1 MLVERQHAD
10 VVGFGSDKELQLTI
24 VRADLKEEEFAGE
37 VEAQIVMF
45 FLEFGFSAKTFEM
58 VLKGVVPVDSR
69 IAQKLAR
76 TIGKPRGEFFVF
88 EVRIGLVDGREK
100 TGVREFVCESLMVLI
115 FLTFRIPD
123 HPNTTKPLAEGVFL
137 LRGGEGL
144 KAKAHQHDLELLWSR
159 CECKGHDERSQVDA
173 VGV

>member
-1 MLVERQHAD
+1 MLVEREHAD
-10 VVGFGSDKELQLTI
+10 VIGFGSNEQLQMTA
-24 VRADLKEEEFAGE
+24 VRADLEEEEFAGE

-45 FLEFGFSAKTFEM
+45 FLGLGLSAKTFEM

-76 TIGKPRGEFFVF
+76 TIGKPRGELFVF

-100 TGVREFVCESLMVLI
+100 AGVREFACEGLMVLI

-137 LRGGEGL
+137 LGGGEGL
-144 KAKAHQHDLELLWSR
+144 KAKTHQHDLQLLWSR
-159 CECKGHDERSQVDA
+159 C
-173 VGV
+173 

>member
-10 VVGFGSDKELQLTI
+10 VVGFGANEQLQLA
-24 VRADLKEEEFAGE
+24 VVWADVKEEEFAGE
-37 VEAQIVMF
+37 VETQIVVF
-45 FLEFGFSAKTFEM
+45 FLGLGFFAKTFEVM
-58 VLKGVVPVDSR
+58 LKGVVPVGSR

-76 TIGKPRGEFFVF
+76 TIGKPRGELFVF

-100 TGVREFVCESLMVLI
+100 AGVREFACEGLMVLI

-137 LRGGEGL
+137 LWGREGL
-144 KAKAHQHDLELLWSR
+144 KAKTHQHGLRLL
-159 CECKGHDERSQVDA
+159 
-173 VGV
+173 

>member
-1 MLVERQHAD
+1 MDTTIHRFHKRFQFRRCFRAQMSEVLFLRWQLGVIKTIFIAKRHPIAGIFLFDAYGLGQAKVRNMLVERQHAD

-100 TGVREFVCESLMVLI
+100 AGV
-115 FLTFRIPD
+115 
-123 HPNTTKPLAEGVFL
+123 
-137 LRGGEGL
+137 
-144 KAKAHQHDLELLWSR
+144 
-159 CECKGHDERSQVDA
+159 
-173 VGV
+173 